1 MEFFNELYICNDISE
16 IGVIVYMLKNGKE
29 PAGIFCICKK
39 NNGGKFMYEIMSSK
53 ELLKEINRDKYTV
66 YGIAGGKY
74 EAFELLRYML
84 EDRHEF

>member
-1 MEFFNELYICNDISE
+1 MEFFNELYIGKDIAD
-16 IGVIVYMLKNGKE
+16 IDLIVYMLKNVKE

-53 ELLKEINRDKYTV
+53 ELLKERNRDKYTV
-66 YGIAGGKY
+66 YGIGAGIY